1 MNDDRQWQHK
11 IGNLCIFILIWKPN
25 DICMTEGDYLAERDI
40 SITRIVEL
48 WWFVQDGFLRNIVP
62 AIELSFLIINEVCT
76 HL

>member
-1 MNDDRQWQHK
+1 
-11 IGNLCIFILIWKPN
+11 
-25 DICMTEGDYLAERDI
+25 MTEGDYLAERDI

-62 AIELSFLIINEVCT
+62 VIELSFLIIDEVCT